1 MDSVGVARL
10 EREYDVEIE
19 WVPFELHPE
28 IPPEGRLREEVL
40 PAAYMARA
48 QEGVN
53 RLAATVGLTLRLHER
68 LINSRPAL
76 QAAEFAREQGRFE
89 AMHEELMKAYWDEG
103 RDVSDMAVLR
113 DIAARAGVDIDG
125 MEVAVTEDRFGDYLD
140 ARRSEA
146 EDLGINGIPAHVIA
160 DRYLVMGAQP
170 YDLFERVMAK
180 IAVPRRDAPARS
192 ES

>member
-1 MDSVGVARL
+1 MDSVGVERL

-28 IPPEGRLREEVL
+28 IPAQGRLREEVL

-53 RLAATVGLTLRLHER
+53 RMAAGVGLHLALHER

-76 QAAEFAREQGRFE
+76 QAAEFAREQGRFD
-89 AMHEELMKAYWDEG
+89 AMHHELLNAYWDEG
-103 RDVSDMAVLR
+103 KDVSDIAVLR
-113 DIAARAGVDIDG
+113 ELAAKAGVDVAG
-125 MEVAVTEDRFGDYLD
+125 MEAAIAADRFGDYLD
-140 ARRSEA
+140 ARRAEA
-146 EDLGINGIPAHVIA
+146 EELGINGIPAHVIA

-180 IAVPRRDAPARS
+180 VGVPKRDA
-192 ES
+192 ESA

>member
-1 MDSVGVARL
+1 M

-28 IPPEGRLREEVL
+28 IPPEGRPRNEIL

-53 RLAATVGLTLRLHER
+53 RMAAAVGLHLSLHER
-68 LINSRPAL
+68 LINSRPTL
-76 QAAEFAREQGRFE
+76 QAAEFAREQGRFDT
-89 AMHEELMKAYWDEG
+89 MHHGLLKAYWDEG
-103 RDVSDMAVLR
+103 LDVSDMGVLR
-113 DIAARAGVDIDG
+113 DVAARAGIDAAR
-125 MEVAVTEDRFGDYLD
+125 MEAALKENRFGDYLD
-140 ARRSEA
+140 ARRTEA
-146 EDLGINGIPAHVIA
+146 EELGINGIPAHVIA

-180 IAVPRRDAPARS
+180 LEVPRRDAGK
-192 ES
+192 